1 MEPKKAVR
9 SRRKYDKDFK
19 YEVLKMI
26 QNGRPT
32 REVAES
38 LGIGENLIYRW
49 KKQVNVPSSSQSK
62 SIAPLPQVTQQE
74 YEQLKTR
81 LKEVEQERDI
91 LKKALGIFSRGN

>member
-1 MEPKKAVR
+1 MELNKATK

-19 YEVLKMI
+19 CEVLKMV
-26 QNGRPT
+26 QNGRPA

-49 KKQVNVPSSSQSK
+49 KKRVNVSFSGESK
-62 SIAPLPQVTQQE
+62 SNVPAAAVTQQE
-74 YEQLKTR
+74 YDQLKAR

-91 LKKALGIFSRGN
+91 LKKALGIFSRGS